1 MLEPIAMNQSSQP
14 HSNAWLAFTY
24 ISFFASAAMVAAG
37 ILYSPLDLWAKGY
50 LAMGV
55 LMLTQSCITLTKT
68 LRDNHE
74 AAKFLNRIEDA
85 RTERLLMEVGKP
97 GA

>member
-1 MLEPIAMNQSSQP
+1 MLESTAMNQSSQP
-14 HSNAWLAFTY
+14 HTSAWVTFTY
-24 ISFFASAAMVAAG
+24 ISFFASVAMVAAG
-37 ILYSPLDLWAKGY
+37 ILYLPLDLWAKGY

-55 LMLTQSCITLTKT
+55 LMLIQSCITLTKT
-68 LRDNHE
+68 LRDNYE
-74 AAKFLNRIEDA
+74 STKFLNRIEDA

>member
-1 MLEPIAMNQSSQP
+1 MNQPSQP
-14 HSNAWLAFTY
+14 HSSAWVTFTY
-24 ISFFASAAMVAAG
+24 ISFFASAGMVAAG
-37 ILYSPLDLWAKGY
+37 ILFLPLDLWAKGY
-50 LAMGV
+50 LGMGA

-74 AAKFLNRIEDA
+74 AAKLLNRIEDA

-97 GA
+97 ATRQPAS